1 MSVVEVTNLIGEDG
15 HQIPLTLKR
24 SNETGY
30 FLLKPFLPLLQQL
43 LLKQDGATVDDTDH
57 REIDSQQE
65 DRILSKYGI
74 LVDTDES
81 NEKWITGGKA
91 FELMQLLNILHLF
104 RDDFEKQSNGGS
116 NEGQHSQEY
125 YQHQEQ
131 QHHQDSVNDPQ
142 HSVKDESDLD
152 GRNVEGT
159 KNEADNGSASNRSSS
174 GSGKDQGI
182 SDNNSHKRPNNELGI
197 NVEAQRE
204 LGSPLKR
211 LRLDRNSPQ
220 DETMESFA
228 STDDMR
234 NTEVSSTR
242 PIVTYNHD
250 MDPSLIVIPLSIKR
264 SQSPPIIPDSNQR
277 MKLEAFLQR
286 LLFPEVQDLSSAT
299 HDTRHHMSF
308 EALLHEVDA
317 TFPSI
322 SLNLNVP
329 VDEHGNTPLHWLASI
344 ANLDVVKQL
353 VKNGSNRFVGDNI
366 GESALVKAVKSVNNY
381 DSGTFEELLDYLYP
395 CLILEDSMNRTI
407 LHHIVITSGMT
418 GCSSAAKYYLDILMG
433 WIVKKQSRSIQGSGS
448 DLILDTLD
456 LKWVIS
462 HMLNAPD
469 SNGDTCLNIASRLGN
484 VAIVDAL
491 LDYGA
496 DPYVANKS
504 GLRPVDFGAGT
515 SKLLSNGIS
524 TAGLNHLTDPTS
536 TAATG
541 DTKVPD
547 TMLLIE
553 EMQSLLS
560 TVSKDYGSEV
570 KEHQDK
576 LDKLHKDLNSHRE
589 MLAACRDRL
598 AHAKQLQDEH
608 ALLKEQLTNIKK
620 GIHEEEENFRQESK
634 ELGIAA
640 DDDSGADWDSSEFDA
655 DEPFRVDFIC
665 EILENKLVNEYGGSI
680 DKLLETES
688 VDTIL
693 TQVRSTYLQN
703 GGDKMETMLPPSFL
717 LKARISAYKKNDDRL
732 TSTINDIKQ
741 NQNDLENKFRRV
753 LCLCLKVDEDKVDG
767 MLDGLLQAISSE
779 DPQDVDTEE
788 MQDFL
793 KKHAV

>member
-1 MSVVEVTNLIGEDG
+1 MSVVEVTKLIGEEG
-15 HQIPLTLKR
+15 HQVPLTLKR

-43 LLKQDGATVDDTDH
+43 LSDEGEATVDDIGNT
-57 REIDSQQE
+57 EVAVQQE

-74 LVDTDES
+74 LVDTDDS
-81 NEKWITGGKA
+81 NEKWITGEKA
-91 FELMQLLNILHLF
+91 FELMQLLNLLYLF
-104 RDDFEKQSNGGS
+104 KEDFEKQSNGGE
-116 NEGQHSQEY
+116 NHQQQQQQQPQESS
-125 YQHQEQ
+125 HNQEQ
-131 QHHQDSVNDPQ
+131 VGSGAAVNDRDLEGM
-142 HSVKDESDLD
+142 KDDSGD
-152 GRNVEGT
+152 GG
-159 KNEADNGSASNRSSS
+159 ASSHSSS
-174 GSGKDQGI
+174 RSGKDEGV
-182 SDNNSHKRPNNELGI
+182 SGNNGHKRPNKELGI

-211 LRLDRNSPQ
+211 LRLDRNSPP
-220 DETMESFA
+220 DETMASFA
-228 STDDMR
+228 TTTDVKP
-234 NTEVSSTR
+234 TEVSNVRS
-242 PIVTYNHD
+242 IVTYNHD
-250 MDPSLIVIPLSIKR
+250 MNPSLVDVPLSIKR
-264 SQSPPIIPDSNQR
+264 SQSPPIVPDNNQR

-286 LLFPEVQDLSSAT
+286 LLFPEVQDLSSAA
-299 HDTRHHMSF
+299 HDTHHHMSF
-308 EALLHEVDA
+308 ETLLHEVDM
-317 TFPSI
+317 TFPDV

-353 VKNGSNRFVGDNI
+353 VKNGSNRFLGDNI

-433 WIVKKQSRSIQGSGS
+433 WIVKKQSRSIEGSGS
-448 DLILDTLD
+448 DPILDTLD

-484 VAIVDAL
+484 VALVDSL

-524 TAGLNHLTDPTS
+524 TAGLNHLADPAS
-536 TAATG
+536 TAIG
-541 DTKVPD
+541 DAKVPD
-547 TMLLIE
+547 TMSLIE
-553 EMQSLLS
+553 EMQSLLE
-560 TVSKDYGSEV
+560 TVSKDYDSEV
-570 KEHQDK
+570 KDHQER

-608 ALLKEQLTNIKK
+608 ALLKEQLANIKRE
-620 GIHEEEENFRQESK
+620 IQEEEENFRLESK
-634 ELGIAA
+634 QLGISL

-655 DEPFRVDFIC
+655 DEPFRVDFIYD
-665 EILENKLVNEYGGSI
+665 ILESKLVNEYGGNI
-680 DKLLETES
+680 DKLLATES
-688 VDTIL
+688 VDKIL
-693 TQVRSTYLQN
+693 KHVRSTCSQN
-703 GGDKMETMLPPSFL
+703 GEDKLETMLPPSFL
-717 LKARISAYKKNDDRL
+717 LKARINAYKRNGDRL
-732 TSTINDIKQ
+732 NSTIDVIKQ
-741 NQNDLENKFRRV
+741 KQSDLESKFRRV

>member
-1 MSVVEVTNLIGEDG
+1 MSVIEVTKLIGEKE
-15 HQIPLTLKR
+15 HQIPLTLKK

-30 FLLKPFLPLLQQL
+30 FLLKPFLPLLRQVL
-43 LLKQDGATVDDTDH
+43 ADEGDATVDDVDNT
-57 REIDSQQE
+57 EIAAQQE
-65 DRILSKYGI
+65 DHILSKYGI
-74 LVDTDES
+74 LVDTDDS
-81 NEKWITGGKA
+81 NEKWITGEKA
-91 FELMQLLNILHLF
+91 FELMQLLNISQLF
-104 RDDFEKQSNGGS
+104 REEFEKQTDASENH
-116 NEGQHSQEY
+116 Q
-125 YQHQEQ
+125 QHQHQQYEQ
-131 QHHQDSVNDPQ
+131 QHQHQRQQESSQVQD
-142 HSVKDESDLD
+142 HSRPGEMVSEQGLEGLKNESDD
-152 GRNVEGT
+152 GG
-159 KNEADNGSASNRSSS
+159 ASSH
-174 GSGKDQGI
+174 GSGK
-182 SDNNSHKRPNNELGI
+182 SDKGEDASANNGHKRANNELGI

-211 LRLDRNSPQ
+211 LRLDRNSPP
-220 DETMESFA
+220 DETMASFA
-228 STDDMR
+228 TTTDAKL
-234 NTEVSSTR
+234 TEVSNAR
-242 PIVTYNHD
+242 PIITYNHD
-250 MDPSLIVIPLSIKR
+250 MNPSLVSVPLSIKR
-264 SQSPPIIPDSNQR
+264 SQSPPVIPDNNQR

-286 LLFPEVQDLSSAT
+286 LLFPEVQDLSSVA
-299 HDTRHHMSF
+299 HDTHHHMSF
-308 EALLHEVDA
+308 ETLLHEVDM
-317 TFPSI
+317 TFPDVP
-322 SLNLNVP
+322 LNLNVP

-353 VKNGSNRFVGDNI
+353 VKNGSNRFLGDNS

-433 WIVKKQSRSIQGSGS
+433 WIVKKQSRPIECSGS
-448 DLILDTLD
+448 DSIIDTLD

-484 VAIVDAL
+484 VALVDAL

-515 SKLLSNGIS
+515 SKLLSNGMS
-524 TAGLNHLTDPTS
+524 ATGLNHLADPTS
-536 TAATG
+536 TAVS

-547 TMLLIE
+547 TISLIE
-553 EMQSLLS
+553 EMQSLLE
-560 TVSKDYGSEV
+560 TVSKDYDSEV
-570 KEHQDK
+570 KDHQEK
-576 LDKLHKDLNSHRE
+576 LDRLHKDLNSNRE
-589 MLAACRDRL
+589 VLAACRDRL

-608 ALLKEQLTNIKK
+608 TLLKEQLTNIKK
-620 GIHEEEENFRQESK
+620 EIQEEEESFRLESK
-634 ELGIAA
+634 QLGLSP
-640 DDDSGADWDSSEFDA
+640 DDDAGADWDSSEFDA
-655 DEPFRVDFIC
+655 DEPFRVDFIYD
-665 EILENKLVNEYGGSI
+665 ILESKLVNEYGGNI
-680 DKLLETES
+680 DKLLAVES
-688 VDTIL
+688 VDKIMEH
-693 TQVRSTYLQN
+693 VRSNCLQN
-703 GGDKMETMLPPSFL
+703 GEDKLETMLPPSFL
-717 LKARISAYKKNDDRL
+717 LKARINAYKKNGERL
-732 TSTINDIKQ
+732 DSTIETIKQ
-741 NQNDLENKFRRV
+741 KQGDLESKFRRV